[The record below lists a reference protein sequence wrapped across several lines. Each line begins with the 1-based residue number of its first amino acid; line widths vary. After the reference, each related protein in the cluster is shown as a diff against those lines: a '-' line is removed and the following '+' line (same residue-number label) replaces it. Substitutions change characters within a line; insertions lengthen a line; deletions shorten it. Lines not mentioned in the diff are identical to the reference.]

1 MAAHQASPSLGSS
14 RQEYWSGLPSV
25 TQIPG
30 SECTALSQVCMNVW
44 GMNKDWKIRGR
55 CLSNFQGLKDNPNPK
70 KQNRLEVRLIVY
82 LQPGWELF

>member
-1 MAAHQASPSLGSS
+1 
-14 RQEYWSGLPSV
+14 
-25 TQIPG
+25 
-30 SECTALSQVCMNVW
+30 MNVW